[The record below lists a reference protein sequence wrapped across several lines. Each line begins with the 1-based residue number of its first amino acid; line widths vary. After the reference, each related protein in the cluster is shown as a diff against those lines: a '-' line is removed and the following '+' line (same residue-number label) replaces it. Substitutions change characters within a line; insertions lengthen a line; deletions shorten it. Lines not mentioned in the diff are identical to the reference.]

1 MLKYKANKLLRLF
14 YLFSIIMSVA
24 LFGSGCQQNSER
36 QMPATGTDS
45 SGSSINKQPE
55 ITKAVAELHGTKGN
69 NVSGTITFTKEAN
82 WIRVIADIMGLS
94 PGKHGFHIHEF
105 GDCTADDGSSAGG
118 HFNPEDVNHGAPT
131 DSVRHVGDLGNIEAG
146 QDGNA
151 HFEVTD
157 SLLSFSG
164 LHSIIGR
171 GVVVHGGEDD
181 LTSQPAGNAGPRVA
195 CGVIGIAKP

>member
-1 MLKYKANKLLRLF
+1 MLKYINPLLV
-14 YLFSIIMSVA
+14 IIV
-24 LFGSGCQQNSER
+24 LVIFGSGCQQKTER
-36 QMPATGTDS
+36 QMPSTSSDTSGTVIKDQE
-45 SGSSINKQPE
+45 K

-69 NVSGTITFTKEAN
+69 NVTGEITFTKESDG
-82 WIRVIADIMGLS
+82 IRIVADISGLK
-94 PGKHGFHIHEF
+94 PGKHGFHIHEY

-118 HFNPEDVNHGAPT
+118 HFNPDNVNHGSPT

-151 HFEVTD
+151 HLEITD
-157 SLLSFSG
+157 SLMSFSG
-164 LHSIIGR
+164 PHSIIGR
-171 GVVVHGGEDD
+171 GVVVHDGEDD